1 MSARVL
7 LVLAVAL
14 LGSVTSR
21 TYGQGTPGVQTTQDA
36 VATVR
41 ARPQFQGATLV
52 RVDARADSVRVDIR
66 LWSIAGGQRIA
77 VLELPFQGLTVVEL
91 RGGRVTTIIDGRRV
105 ERRVGEIWS
114 VPSGSTMQL
123 ETGDDMAT
131 LQTTVIGG

>member
-1 MSARVL
+1 MSARIF
-7 LVLAVAL
+7 LVLVVAL
-14 LGSVTSR
+14 LGSAAAR
-21 TYGQGTPGVQTTQDA
+21 AYGQGAPGAQATQGA
-36 VATVR
+36 AATVR
-41 ARPQFQGATLV
+41 VRPQFQGATQV
-52 RVDARADSVRVDIR
+52 RVDAQADSVRVDIR

-77 VLELPFQGLTVVEL
+77 ALELPFRGLTVVEL

-114 VPSGSTMQL
+114 VPTGSTMQL